1 MTSVETVLWYPFNL
15 LSNGPMIFPGTCPTQ
30 AVNNKDKRR
39 IGLLASRISMFYC
52 QVLKLL
58 LLEEVIVITL

>member
-30 AVNNKDKRR
+30 AVNKDKRR
-39 IGLLASRISMFYC
+39 IGLLASRKSMFYC